1 MAGCA
6 RIVAGWSGSGVQVSA
21 LSYPHLSH
29 EEIFEAVAEF
39 YRRFYFRPR
48 KLWEMTSEMFSSADM
63 VQAPLSRGRRVLP
76 VPAVA
81 RKSRRSRRGSVIC
94 LSFNWRIGALR

>member
-1 MAGCA
+1 M
-6 RIVAGWSGSGVQVSA
+6 REDSSGLVGHSGVQVSA

-63 VQAPLSRGRRVLP
+63 FKRRCREGAEFFRFLLSREN
-76 VPAVA
+76 
-81 RKSRRSRRGSVIC
+81 RGE
-94 LSFNWRIGALR
+94 AAAAQ